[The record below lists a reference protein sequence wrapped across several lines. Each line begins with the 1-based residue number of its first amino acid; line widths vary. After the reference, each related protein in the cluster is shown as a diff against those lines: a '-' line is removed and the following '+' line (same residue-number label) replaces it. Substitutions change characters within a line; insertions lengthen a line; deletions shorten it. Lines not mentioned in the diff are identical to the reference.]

1 LLNEKEE
8 EEMAKKR
15 KSPTL
20 SAKERARRAR
30 VTGFVKYAG
39 KKGFYGTMQSLKGK
53 EGVTNPVKLAGYLKG
68 QAKKRGELSP
78 EHPYTGRKKKA
89 GAKYA
94 RLRAMAKRMTK

>member
-1 LLNEKEE
+1 
-8 EEMAKKR
+8 MAKKR
-15 KSPTL
+15 KSPVL
-20 SAKERARRAR
+20 SAKERKRRAR

-53 EGVTNPVKLAGYLKG
+53 EGIESPERLSGWLKG
-68 QAKKRGELSP
+68 QAHKRGQLSP

>member
-1 LLNEKEE
+1 MLNDEE

-15 KSPTL
+15 KSPQL
-20 SAKERARRAR
+20 SAKERARRGR

-39 KKGFYGTMQSLKGK
+39 KKGFYGTLQSLQGK
-53 EGVTNPVKLAGYLKG
+53 EGIESPKRLSGWLKG
-68 QAKKRGELSP
+68 QAHKRGQLSSS
-78 EHPYTGRKKKA
+78 HPYTGRHKKK